1 MPRILGFTI
10 IALTAA
16 QLNTSSTLSA
26 HHSYAAFDREHPVSI
41 EGDVSRVLYANPH
54 VVVTVKAADGEYT
67 VEWLSFSQL
76 ARNPEAKATS
86 LNVGD
91 HVIVTARAT
100 KDRTEHR
107 LSLVTDIRRPA
118 DGWSWSRPLLNAT
131 NPPVPPR

>member
-1 MPRILGFTI
+1 MSRTLGFMLAVL
-10 IALTAA
+10 ALGG
-16 QLNTSSTLSA
+16 TSLSA
-26 HHSYAAFDREHPVSI
+26 HHSYATFDRDHPVSI
-41 EGDVSRVLYANPH
+41 EGEISRVLYANPH
-54 VVVTVKAADGEYT
+54 VVMTVKATDGEYT

-76 ARNPEAKATS
+76 ARTPETRATS

-131 NPPVPPR
+131 SQPASQR

>member
-1 MPRILGFTI
+1 MSRTL
-10 IALTAA
+10 ALMLTALLVTA
-16 QLNTSSTLSA
+16 TAVRA

-41 EGDVSRVLYANPH
+41 EGDIARVLYANPH
-54 VVVTVKAADGEYT
+54 VVMTVRAADGDYT

-76 ARNPEAKATS
+76 ARTPEAKATS

-100 KDRTEHR
+100 HDRSEHR

-118 DGWSWSRPLLNAT
+118 DGWSWSRPLLNAP
-131 NPPVPPR
+131 NPPAPTR

>member
-1 MPRILGFTI
+1 MARILGLTVA
-10 IALTAA
+10 ALAFAA
-16 QLNTSSTLSA
+16 TVSA
-26 HHSYAAFDREHPVSI
+26 HHSYAAFDRDHPVSI
-41 EGDVSRVLYANPH
+41 EGEISRVLYANPH
-54 VVVTVKAADGEYT
+54 VVMTVKAADGEYT

-76 ARNPEAKATS
+76 ARTPEAKATS

-100 KDRTEHR
+100 KDHAEHR

-131 NPPVPPR
+131 NPPAAPR

>member
-1 MPRILGFTI
+1 MARILGVTLGAL
-10 IALTAA
+10 ALTAA
-16 QLNTSSTLSA
+16 TVGA

-41 EGDVSRVLYANPH
+41 EGNISRVLYANPH
-54 VVVTVKAADGEYT
+54 VVMTVKAADGDYT

-76 ARNPEAKATS
+76 ARTPEAKATS

-100 KDRTEHR
+100 KDRSEHR

-118 DGWSWSRPLLNAT
+118 DGWSWSRPLLGAP
-131 NPPVPPR
+131 NPPTPQR

>member
-1 MPRILGFTI
+1 MSRTLGFMLAVL
-10 IALTAA
+10 ALAG
-16 QLNTSSTLSA
+16 TSLSA
-26 HHSYAAFDREHPVSI
+26 HHSYAAFDRDHPVSI
-41 EGDVSRVLYANPH
+41 EGEISRVLYANPH
-54 VVVTVKAADGEYT
+54 VVMTVKAADGEYT

-76 ARNPEAKATS
+76 ARTPETRATS

-100 KDRTEHR
+100 RDRTEHR

-131 NPPVPPR
+131 SQPASPR